1 MTAMLGAIRL
11 SLALLILCG
20 GVYPAVTTLVGQV
33 AFNRQANG
41 SLITRADG
49 TVVGSELIGQTFDK
63 AGYFH
68 SRPSAAGPDGY
79 NAAASSGSNL
89 GPTNKILTDRVASA
103 AADLVAENPSLRV
116 LPADLL
122 TTSSSGLDPDISV
135 AAAVAQI
142 PRVAKARSLAEAD
155 LRALVDQKAIGPELG
170 LFGTRRVNVLS
181 LNLALDALKK

>member
-1 MTAMLGAIRL
+1 MKVMFGAIRL

-41 SLITRADG
+41 SLVTRSDG
-49 TVVGSELIGQTFDK
+49 TVIGSELIGQTFDK
-63 AGYFH
+63 DSYFH
-68 SRPSAAGPDGY
+68 SRPSAAGADGY

-89 GPTNKILTDRVASA
+89 GPTNKVLADRVASA
-103 AADLVAENPSLRV
+103 ATDLKAENPTLTT

-135 AAAVAQI
+135 AAALAQV
-142 PRVAKARSLAEAD
+142 PRIAKARSLPVDRIA
-155 LRALVDQKAIGPELG
+155 ALVNDRAIGPELG
-170 LFGTRRVNVLS
+170 IFGTRRVNVLL
-181 LNLALDALKK
+181 LNLALDALK